1 MQTSYSLVGCCLR
14 HYFCPGCRSQAY
26 KCQCVRLSAYLC
38 SCAHQKPSDR
48 QCEMLRILLER
59 TLIKAHTQN
68 LSLNDPHRLSA
79 ERKIE
84 DGGKE
89 SGESLQMLS
98 TFSQLSE
105 YFFRHEFAFDTIPV
119 VLYYILT
126 FMLPIPHDDG
136 KHVNAIL
143 AVWWTF

>member
-1 MQTSYSLVGCCLR
+1 MFLSLPASI
-14 HYFCPGCRSQAY
+14 Y
-26 KCQCVRLSAYLC
+26 
-38 SCAHQKPSDR
+38 PSIPINVK
-48 QCEMLRILLER
+48 MLRILLGR
-59 TLIKAHTQN
+59 TLIKTHNPN
-68 LSLNDPHRLSA
+68 LSLNYPHRLSA

-98 TFSQLSE
+98 TFVQLSE
-105 YFFRHEFAFDTIPV
+105 YYIRHEFAFDTIPV

-126 FMLPIPHDDG
+126 LTLPIPHDDG

-143 AVWWTF
+143 AVWWTL